1 MVVQAFPIKERK
13 RAELTKTLVRDVQYT
28 YSRLSTVPLLPFV
41 PLRKLGN
48 LQSSQELG
56 NHGKHIMRMSMGEPV
71 GTLIH

>member
-1 MVVQAFPIKERK
+1 MVVQAFPIKER
-13 RAELTKTLVRDVQYT
+13 TRDESMKPVVPNVQYT
-28 YSRLSTVPLLPFV
+28 YGRLATVPLLPFV
-41 PLRKLGN
+41 PLCKLGN